1 MGLIWSKFLKV
12 TLVVGK
18 KKEKEKVTL
27 VTGKGRTEKRR
38 VCT

>member
-18 KKEKEKVTL
+18 KKKRER
-27 VTGKGRTEKRR
+27 KGNVGDGEREN
-38 VCT
+38 